1 MRDLLL
7 LDGHSKAF
15 LEHYAVAGKTGTSQ
29 KIVDGKYSHSQHV
42 ASFSGF
48 FPNKRP
54 QIQVTVVVDTPHIQ
68 GTGYGSVVATPIFK
82 EIADS
87 VIACTGLPPQTNI
100 LKL

>member
-7 LDGHSKAF
+7 LDEHSKAF
-15 LEHYAVAGKTGTSQ
+15 VRGYAVAGKTGTSQ

-48 FPNKRP
+48 LPNRRP
-54 QIQVTVVVDTPHIQ
+54 QFQITVVVDTPHVQ
-68 GTGYGSVVATPIFK
+68 GVGYGSVTAAPIFK
-82 EIADS
+82 EIADNI
-87 VIACTGLPPQTNI
+87 IAYTGLPPQTNI